1 MTALFGVETRQ
12 EILAIPLTR
21 MEEEDKVI
29 WKENKGQSFS
39 IKSAYLVALRV
50 AQQQSSESSHTRRN
64 EKVWKL
70 IWSMNVPPKVRNFVW
85 RVCLNILPTRAN
97 LQRRKIAVDP
107 QFDFCKQQPE
117 TIGHMLWEC
126 PFARNTWALVR
137 GRLQKC
143 PYEATDIFLLLR
155 ELQDRLERGEVE
167 V

>member
-1 MTALFGVETRQ
+1 MTTLFGVETHQ

-39 IKSAYLVALRV
+39 VKSAYLVALRV
-50 AQQQSSESSHTRRN
+50 VQQQSGESSHTLRN

-70 IWSMNVPPKVRNFVW
+70 ILSMNVPPKVRNFVW
-85 RVCLNILPTRAN
+85 RACLNILPTRAN
-97 LQRRKIAVDP
+97 LQRRKIVVDP
-107 QFDFCKQQPE
+107 WFDFCKQQPE
-117 TIGHMLWEC
+117 VVGHVLWEC

-143 PYEATDIFLLLR
+143 PNEATDIFLLLR
-155 ELQDRLERGEVE
+155 GL
-167 V
+167 